1 MENFVMNGDRVF
13 ISMSRQEY
21 VDHHIEIIRKV
32 KRDLF
37 ASKLKEQKK
46 KWNRTAYEN
55 RKNKQ
60 NAQEQINTT
69 ESI

>member
-1 MENFVMNGDRVF
+1 MENFVMNGDKVF
-13 ISMSRQEY
+13 ISMTKQEFIDNY
-21 VDHHIEIIRKV
+21 LEIARKV

-46 KWNRTAYEN
+46 KWNRTAYLN
-55 RKNKQ
+55 RINKQ
-60 NAQEQINTT
+60 KEQEQIETT